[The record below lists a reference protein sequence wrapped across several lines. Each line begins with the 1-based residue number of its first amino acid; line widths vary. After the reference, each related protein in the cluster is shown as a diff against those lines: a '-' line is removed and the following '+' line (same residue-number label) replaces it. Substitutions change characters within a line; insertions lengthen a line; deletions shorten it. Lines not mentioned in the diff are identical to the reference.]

1 MGALQAATRL
11 QRALYALAVV
21 GYVVLALVLW
31 SQKDFVDNGPLSH
44 NRFAANAAAFSD
56 AGVTRAQVLTAC
68 YTGDRDRGD
77 RTKIVAAKVQ
87 GRMLFAC
94 YAETSSGTVNS
105 GHVVDTNGSE
115 IREPRL
121 LKPSGAWP
129 YYALVKTP
137 SDFFVG
143 GIGVAFLMPFAFI
156 VTTRRRGEP
165 APSGTPW
172 WGSGPVLFLLAVSF
186 FGLPVLPFLRRVPP
200 ARKAR
205 FALWGVAVWAALVGP
220 ITFGNALSKSDV
232 WAASVAAYITVAVA
246 AGAFGGIRVRPA
258 LGLPPIGAVAQT
270 TVGEPYT
277 VETSSGQTRTAPQAA
292 SGGQPVRSDLVRIL
306 RPETLP
312 NFRSVGGMDGLK
324 KEIAETLGLVLAFS
338 DTADAYRINWNGILL
353 HGDPGVGKS
362 FVVAAVAG
370 EFGLNLIQVSTGDL
384 VSSFRGESARNVDA
398 VFAIAAQN
406 LPAILFFDE
415 FDSIAMRRDDNPDQ
429 EARRTVNA
437 LLQALERTRGMR
449 ELVVMAA
456 TNDVGSLDP
465 AVIRPGRFDRH
476 VLVDVPDA
484 AARKAIFAAQLA
496 GRPGASDVDL
506 DELARRSEGL
516 TPAAISQTVTSAALA
531 AMRESAASTDAAL
544 VPLTTDRLIT
554 ALATRGG
561 RDRPTIENWSWDK
574 LVLPDKTL
582 RELQQITAL
591 LTDPDRAASF
601 GIDVPSGVLLYG
613 PPGTGK
619 TTIARV
625 LAAESNCSFYAQS
638 AGDLTSKWVG
648 ESERLITALFQRA
661 RANRPSIIF
670 IDEIDAIASARG
682 DYDTYDRQVNQLLQ
696 EIDGMKSGAG
706 VLVVG
711 ATNRRDKLDPA
722 LLRGGRLSR
731 HIHIP
736 LPVEAD
742 RRTMLE
748 LFSAGMPLDGV
759 DLRALATRTDGL
771 SGADL
776 DALCDAAGVQALIR
790 APSTPSVTQADFD
803 AALADA
809 RASKNK
815 ITIEKAKPGQEG
827 YI

>member
-1 MGALQAATRL
+1 
-11 QRALYALAVV
+11 
-21 GYVVLALVLW
+21 
-31 SQKDFVDNGPLSH
+31 
-44 NRFAANAAAFSD
+44 
-56 AGVTRAQVLTAC
+56 
-68 YTGDRDRGD
+68 
-77 RTKIVAAKVQ
+77 
-87 GRMLFAC
+87 
-94 YAETSSGTVNS
+94 
-105 GHVVDTNGSE
+105 
-115 IREPRL
+115 
-121 LKPSGAWP
+121 
-129 YYALVKTP
+129 
-137 SDFFVG
+137 
-143 GIGVAFLMPFAFI
+143 
-156 VTTRRRGEP
+156 
-165 APSGTPW
+165 
-172 WGSGPVLFLLAVSF
+172 
-186 FGLPVLPFLRRVPP
+186 
-200 ARKAR
+200 
-205 FALWGVAVWAALVGP
+205 
-220 ITFGNALSKSDV
+220 
-232 WAASVAAYITVAVA
+232 
-246 AGAFGGIRVRPA
+246 
-258 LGLPPIGAVAQT
+258 
-270 TVGEPYT
+270 
-277 VETSSGQTRTAPQAA
+277 
-292 SGGQPVRSDLVRIL
+292 
-306 RPETLP
+306 
-312 NFRSVGGMDGLK
+312 
-324 KEIAETLGLVLAFS
+324 
-338 DTADAYRINWNGILL
+338 
-353 HGDPGVGKS
+353 
-362 FVVAAVAG
+362 
-370 EFGLNLIQVSTGDL
+370 
-384 VSSFRGESARNVDA
+384 
-398 VFAIAAQN
+398 
-406 LPAILFFDE
+406 
-415 FDSIAMRRDDNPDQ
+415 
-429 EARRTVNA
+429 
-437 LLQALERTRGMR
+437 MR

-561 RDRPTIENWSWDK
+561 QDRPTIENWSWDK

-759 DLRALATRTDGL
+759 DLRALANRTDGL